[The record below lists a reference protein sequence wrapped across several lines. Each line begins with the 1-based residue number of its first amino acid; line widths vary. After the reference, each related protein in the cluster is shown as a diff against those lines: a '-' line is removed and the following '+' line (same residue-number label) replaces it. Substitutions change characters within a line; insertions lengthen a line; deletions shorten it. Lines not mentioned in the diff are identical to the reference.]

1 MDMAKGEYLIGK
13 NRVQA
18 AVDNMAL
25 SFLEIKPK
33 FVDRAREMFEYE
45 CQFFLNDAGDEP
57 LQDCMNRVFTDWILF
72 ESEVFDSPAIQY
84 YLANFGGISDEDR
97 RILEQV
103 GSNQAFGFF
112 RYEGL
117 FEDDVNGKGIFVYD
131 PFTGKKIS
139 VHSEASYEI
148 ARDGRWSIGTG
159 VSMRVAEVDGENYAI
174 GQFFAHDRAQFDEGM
189 PITTARICH
198 AHKASLML
206 PLAMDILNPD
216 GRYSKSRVLK
226 TVDVVE
232 AA

>member
-1 MDMAKGEYLIGK
+1 MDMAKSGCVTGK
-13 NRVQA
+13 NRVQVA
-18 AVDNMAL
+18 IDNMAL
-25 SFLEIKPK
+25 SYLEVKPK
-33 FVDRAREMFEYE
+33 FVDGARKEFEYE
-45 CQFFLNDAGDEP
+45 CQFFLDDAGNEA

-72 ESEVFDSPAIQY
+72 ESDVFDSSAIQN

-97 RILEQV
+97 HILEQV
-103 GSNQAFGFF
+103 DSNQAFGFF
-112 RYEGL
+112 RFDGL

-159 VSMRVAEVDGENYAI
+159 VSMRVAEVDGEHYAI
-174 GQFFAHDRAQFDEGM
+174 GQFFAHDRAQFNEVM
-189 PITTARICH
+189 SIEIARMGQ
-198 AHKASLML
+198 AYNVSWML

-216 GRYSKSRVLK
+216 GRFSKSRELR
-226 TVDVVE
+226 TVK